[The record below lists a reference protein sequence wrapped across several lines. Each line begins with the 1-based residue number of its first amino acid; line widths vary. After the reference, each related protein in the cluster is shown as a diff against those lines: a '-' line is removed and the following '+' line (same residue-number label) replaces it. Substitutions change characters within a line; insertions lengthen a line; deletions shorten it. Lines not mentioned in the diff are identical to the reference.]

1 VTAPPAEAPAPAA
14 APGQVE
20 PTPPPR
26 SRRLGLLA
34 TRHFRLLWTGETTSS
49 LGSSI
54 GGVALPLAA
63 LTLVHAGVFA
73 ISVLTAA
80 AWLPWLIVGLPAGA
94 WVDRLPRRRVMIA
107 ADLVSLAAF
116 ASVPVAAA
124 AGLLTLAQLL
134 IVALLAGAA
143 KVFFA
148 TAYRAFLPALLTSGD
163 LLEGNAKLQGS
174 EQVANVA
181 GPGLAGLITQLA
193 SAAGGVLADAASFAV
208 SAVCLSRLH
217 VAEPRSSAPRRR
229 LHREIGEGLAVVWH
243 DRLLRMNAIFG
254 SLSNLLLTGY
264 QAVEVVFL
272 IKVVGLAPGL
282 AGLILALTSLGGI
295 LGAMV
300 ARRAAARI
308 GSARAVLL
316 GKAGV
321 MPFGLLIPL
330 ADRGPGLALYV
341 LGSIVLVGGIV
352 AGNIIWSGWVQ
363 SYYPAELLG
372 RVSTSVQVVN
382 YGAIPLGAA
391 LAGLTASHIGVRPTL
406 WIMLSGLLL
415 SGAILL
421 AGPLRKLRD
430 LPAGPRQ
437 GSRGRPRKAL

>member
-1 VTAPPAEAPAPAA
+1 VTAPPVEAPAPAA
-14 APGQVE
+14 AQSSQPTQLSQPGR
-20 PTPPPR
+20 PGRPAR
-26 SRRLGLLA
+26 FRRLGLLA
-34 TRHFRLLWTGETTSS
+34 NRDFRLLWAGETTSS

-107 ADLVSLAAF
+107 ADLVSLAGF

-148 TAYRAFLPALLTSGD
+148 TAYRAFLPALLTPGD

-193 SAAGGVLADAASFAV
+193 SAAGGVLANAVSFAV
-208 SAVCLSRLH
+208 SAVCLSRLR
-217 VAEPRSSAPRRR
+217 VTEPRRAAPRRR
-229 LHREIGEGLAVVWH
+229 LHREIGEGLSVVWH

-272 IKVVGLAPGL
+272 IQVVGLAPGL
-282 AGLILALTSLGGI
+282 AGVILALTSLGGI
-295 LGAMV
+295 AGALV

-308 GSARAVLL
+308 GSARAVLV

-341 LGSIVLVGGIV
+341 LGSIVLIAGIV

-363 SYYPAELLG
+363 SFYPAELLG

-415 SGAILL
+415 SAGILL
-421 AGPLRKLRD
+421 AGPLRTFRD
-430 LPAGPRQ
+430 LPTAAPQ
-437 GSRGRPRKAL
+437 